1 MREASKD
8 QGFSEAD
15 LERACNPGSY
25 LKAVSLVKQGAVKIT
40 GGAGGA
46 EAQVESERGTG
57 HYTVRLGR
65 CGVSVNA
72 KCSCVDS
79 RTRPGLCKHAAAL
92 ALVFLQNGHELPQLL
107 LAPSHTSRAKP
118 RPPAMPRKREPSP
131 GLEVEEVEEAPALKR
146 PCFPKP
152 KAAPGPSSAVGSG
165 WARGFLLRRLNASA
179 LAGDSETFSNDIQRL
194 ENLGEKEAST
204 LLHKA
209 IVGNDAAGAG
219 EIVTTLLERP
229 EGRAVAVTGTF
240 DELRRTPLH
249 AAVAADRLG
258 ICRALLE
265 ARANVAMANG
275 NGLTPL
281 DLARRRK
288 VDTSK
293 GDWRQREDQ
302 FLILLQE
309 AMERRT

>member
-1 MREASKD
+1 MREAFKD

-25 LKAVSLVKQGAVKIT
+25 LKAVALVKQGAVKIT

-46 EAQVESERGTG
+46 EAQVQSERGTG

-107 LAPSHTSRAKP
+107 LAPSHTSRAP

-131 GLEVEEVEEAPALKR
+131 GLEAEEVEEALPALKK

-152 KAAPGPSSAVGSG
+152 KAAPGPSAVGSS

-179 LAGDSETFSNDIQRL
+179 LAGDSATFSNDIQRL
-194 ENLGEKEAST
+194 ENLSEKEAST

-209 IVGNDAAGAG
+209 IVGNDAVGAG

-258 ICRALLE
+258 ICGALLE
-265 ARANVAMANG
+265 ARADVAMANG
-275 NGLTPL
+275 NGLTSL
-281 DLARRRK
+281 DLAKRRK

-302 FLILLQE
+302 LLILLQE
-309 AMERRT
+309 AMDRRT